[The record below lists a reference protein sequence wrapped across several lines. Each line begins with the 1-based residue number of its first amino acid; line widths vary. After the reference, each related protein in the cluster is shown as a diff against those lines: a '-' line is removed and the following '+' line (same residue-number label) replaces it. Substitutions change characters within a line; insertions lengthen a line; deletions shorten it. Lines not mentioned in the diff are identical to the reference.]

1 MLRSARTVKQRLF
14 RELAADGLIDE
25 MAWQDCLRE
34 ERETGEPLDRV
45 LRDRGGVPEERLL
58 FALHKT
64 LGLPFH
70 RSLAHCYTPEE
81 FIERVPAQFARST
94 SLCAIGRVDGAYLVA
109 TCEPLQVHGMD
120 ELAAMLQSE
129 VDPVLAPRSE
139 IAQLIA
145 RAYQRTADGVDEMLE
160 GLEDDDDILGMA
172 IQIDGA
178 EDVLDIA
185 NKAPIIRL
193 VNTIFFEAHKM
204 RASDIHF
211 QPFEDELK
219 VRYRIDGVLY
229 DVKSIPKKVQEAV
242 SSRIKVMGRMDI
254 AERRL
259 PQDGRCSIRVG
270 EGEID
275 LRISSVPTAYGERV
289 VLRLLDKTTK
299 IFSLD
304 EIGLAARDLELV
316 KRYTLYNHGIV
327 LVTGPTGSGKTT
339 TLYAS
344 LSRINSPDKN
354 ILTMEDPIEYHLDG
368 ISQIQVNNKKGLT
381 FAAGLRSLMRQ
392 DPDVIMVGEIRDD
405 ETARIAIQAALT
417 GHLVFSTVHTNDSAS
432 TVTRLVDIGVEPY
445 LVASSVICVIAQRL
459 VRLICPDCKA
469 EYVPDEKDLRE
480 VGIDPA
486 DVAEHGGRL
495 WRGKGCGRC
504 YETGYTGRTAI
515 YEVLPVNDDI
525 RGHVIRHDSASIIKQ
540 TAVQNGLRTLRMDGI
555 RKVLEGKSTVEEVLR
570 VTQMDVM

>member
-1 MLRSARTVKQRLF
+1 MKQRLF
-14 RELAADGLIDE
+14 RELAREGLIDE
-25 MAWQDCLRE
+25 ARWSECVRE
-34 ERETGEPLDRV
+34 ERESGEPLERL
-45 LRDRGGVPEERLL
+45 LRERAGVPEDRLL
-58 FALHKT
+58 MALHKT
-64 LGLPFH
+64 LGLPYH
-70 RSLAHCYTPEE
+70 RSLAHCHVPQP
-81 FIERVPAQFARST
+81 FVERVPAQFARAT
-94 SLCAIGRVDGAYLVA
+94 HLCAIGRVDDAYLVA

-120 ELAAMLQSE
+120 ELAAMLE
-129 VDPVLAPRSE
+129 AELDPVLAPRSE

-145 RAYQRTADGVDEMLE
+145 RAYQRSADGVDEMLE
-160 GLEDDDDILGMA
+160 GLEDDEDILGAA
-172 IQIDGA
+172 IEIDGA

-211 QPFEDELK
+211 QPFENELR

-229 DVKSIPKKVQEAV
+229 DVKTIPKKAQEAV
-242 SSRIKVMGRMDI
+242 NSRIKVMGRMDI

-270 EGEID
+270 DGEID
-275 LRISSVPTAYGERV
+275 LRISSVPTAYGERI

-299 IFSLD
+299 VFTLE
-304 EIGLAARDLELV
+304 EIGLAPRDLELV
-316 KRYTLYNHGIV
+316 KRFTAYNHGIV

-354 ILTMEDPIEYHLDG
+354 ILTIEDPIEYHLDG
-368 ISQIQVNNKKGLT
+368 ISQIQVSNKKGLT
-381 FAAGLRSLMRQ
+381 FAAGLRSLLRQ
-392 DPDVIMVGEIRDD
+392 DPDVIMVGEIRDE

-459 VRLICPDCKA
+459 VRLICPDCKT
-469 EYVPDEKDLRE
+469 EYVPDEKDLLE

-486 DVAEHGGRL
+486 EVARHGGRL
-495 WRGKGCGRC
+495 WRGRGCSRC
-504 YETGYTGRTAI
+504 YDTGYTGRTAI
-515 YEVLPVNDDI
+515 YEVLPINDAI
-525 RGHVIRHDSASIIKQ
+525 RAHVIQHDSASVIKQ
-540 TAVQNGLRTLRMDGI
+540 TAIEHGLTTLRMDGI
-555 RKVLEGKSTVEEVLR
+555 RKVLEGKTTLEEVLR

>member
-1 MLRSARTVKQRLF
+1 MGNGGDVKQRLF
-14 RELAADGLIDE
+14 RELAKEGLITE
-25 MAWQDCLRE
+25 QSWRECLRR
-34 ERETGEPLDRV
+34 ERESGEPLDRI
-45 LRDRGGVPEERLL
+45 LREHAGVPEERLL
-58 FALHKT
+58 AVLHRV
-64 LGLPFH
+64 LGLPLH
-70 RSLAHCYTPEE
+70 RSLAHCYTPPE
-81 FIERVPAQFARST
+81 FVQRVPAQFARAT
-94 SLCAIGRVDGAYLVA
+94 HLCAIGKVDGAYLVA

-120 ELAAMLQSE
+120 ELAIMLEAE

-160 GLEDDDDILGMA
+160 GLEDDEILGAA
-172 IQIDGA
+172 IEIDGA

-211 QPFEDELK
+211 QPFEDELR

-229 DVKSIPKKVQEAV
+229 DVKTIPKKVQEAV
-242 SSRIKVMGRMDI
+242 NSRIKVMGRMDI

-270 EGEID
+270 DGEID
-275 LRISSVPTAYGERV
+275 LRISSVPTAYGERI

-299 IFSLD
+299 VFSLE
-304 EIGLAARDLELV
+304 EIGLAPDDLELV
-316 KRYTLYNHGIV
+316 KRFTGYNHGIV

-339 TLYAS
+339 TLYAA
-344 LSRINSPDKN
+344 LSRINSPEKN
-354 ILTMEDPIEYHLDG
+354 ILTIEDPIEYHLEG

-381 FAAGLRSLMRQ
+381 FAAGLRSLLRQ
-392 DPDVIMVGEIRDD
+392 DPDVIMVGEIRDE

-459 VRLICPDCKA
+459 VRLICPDCKTD
-469 EYVPDEKDLRE
+469 YVPDEKDLRE
-480 VGIDPA
+480 VGIDPEQ
-486 DVAEHGGRL
+486 VAAAGGRL
-495 WRGKGCGRC
+495 WRGKGCARC
-504 YETGYTGRTAI
+504 YDTGYTGRTAI
-515 YEVLPVNDDI
+515 YEVLPIGDAI
-525 RGHVIRHDSASIIKQ
+525 RAHVIQHDSASVIKQ
-540 TAVQNGLRTLRMDGI
+540 TAVKSGLKTLRMDGI
-555 RKVLEGKSTVEEVLR
+555 RKVLEGRTTVEEVLR